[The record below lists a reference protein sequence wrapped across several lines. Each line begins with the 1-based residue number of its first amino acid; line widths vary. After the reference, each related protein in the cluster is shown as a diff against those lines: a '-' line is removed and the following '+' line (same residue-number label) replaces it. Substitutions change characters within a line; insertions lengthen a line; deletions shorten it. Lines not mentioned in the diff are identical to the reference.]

1 MNSSRPTLWVVVMN
15 SMNELKAEVLKTA
28 VVCVVTSCGL
38 LLHP

>member
-1 MNSSRPTLWVVVMN
+1 MNSSRPPLWVVVMN
-15 SMNELKAEVLKTA
+15 PMNELKAEVLKAA